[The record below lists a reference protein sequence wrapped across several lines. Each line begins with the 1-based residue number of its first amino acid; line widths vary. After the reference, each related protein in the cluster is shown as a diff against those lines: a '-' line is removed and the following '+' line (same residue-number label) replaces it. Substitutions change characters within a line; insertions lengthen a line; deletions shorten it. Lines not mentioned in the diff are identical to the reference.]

1 MNQAMYQAIQQE
13 AMLHQSLEEVKEAIY
28 QAIMGEG
35 PMKKVLLLTEE
46 GPICAVVRLRDLNQ
60 MNLSAEHYIPQA
72 QVKVVRRKL
81 EGAKTFTDLYNRLD
95 EMVSTGI
102 VRFNGTDT
110 CKLNDNT
117 LAVLRR
123 YL

>member
-46 GPICAVVRLRDLNQ
+46 GPICAVVRLRDLNH